1 LKSFVCV
8 EAPLQLRLPV
18 ALSPTGPAG
27 PAPSRARLSPRPMQS
42 APPSPGGD
50 AELAGADDRGGAGA
64 GDGSGSG
71 AASASAGAS
80 ALAAAAAAAAVEAEA
95 AADRRPQA
103 LPLTAAA
110 DGPGGG
116 AAGVDASSQATIL
129 LKKRREARLLDDA
142 VAQARARFAR
152 RSAALDLRAAACDA
166 RRAELENMLV
176 TLKPAIEVR
185 RGAAL

>member
-1 LKSFVCV
+1 LELVIS
-8 EAPLQLRLPV
+8 PWQL
-18 ALSPTGPAG
+18 LSAFAHLARRP
-27 PAPSRARLSPRPMQS
+27 RLSPRAMQS

-71 AASASAGAS
+71 SGAASASAGAS
-80 ALAAAAAAAAVEAEA
+80 ALAAAAAAAAAEAEA